1 MNEINKPDFTLEL
14 NSDYL
19 DDIVEDE
26 LYAEAEER
34 LTQLAADHNDLIG
47 AAISLRCPAHGE
59 KDYLHEATVVVY
71 GRPDNIAASEKEANA
86 PLALKHALD
95 AAERQ
100 IRKRREKLGKPWEL
114 PGNHPVEQEIGELV
128 AAESAL
134 IEPAVED
141 EEEVTG

>member
-19 DDIVEDE
+19 DDIIEDE

-47 AAISLRCPAHGE
+47 AAINLRRPAAAE
-59 KDYLHEATVVVY
+59 TTYLHEATVVVY
-71 GRPDNIAASEKEANA
+71 GRPENIAASEKESNA
-86 PLALKHALD
+86 HLALKLALD

-100 IRKRREKLGKPWEL
+100 IRKRREKLGKPWEQ
-114 PGNHPVEQEIGELV
+114 PGNHPAEQEIEELV

-134 IEPAVED
+134 IQPAIETPL
-141 EEEVTG
+141 EEE